1 MVECPQDAFGQEVT
15 DGLERTNRGVAVRVV
30 FIYPDLLEGAAWRGY
45 YYSGLGILSAV
56 LKDAGHEAV
65 LLHVTQ
71 PIAREEFLER
81 LETLLPAR
89 RPRLVGFSITSNMVP
104 FLREWGGWIKEAWP
118 DTWVIAGGVH
128 PTLVPQETLAIPG
141 VDLVCI
147 GEGEGAIVDLARAL
161 QENRPPSGIANLWWK
176 RPDGSIEKNALRP
189 LVDLDTL
196 PFPDRALYDY
206 PHLHHERQGEATM
219 MVSRG
224 CPYACT
230 YCCNEALR
238 EVYRGLGRPVRFRSV
253 PLVIAELRRV
263 LQDYPFVRRFVF
275 DDDILPLR
283 RDWFREFARA
293 YAAEIGRPFA
303 CNLRPNL
310 ADEEIVELLKAAG
323 CDEVRFGIESGN
335 DAIRNGLLNRR
346 LTREEILH
354 AIDLCHR
361 AGMKVFSFN
370 IVGFPGETVQQMLDT
385 VKLNA
390 AVGADV
396 TRVSI
401 FYPYQRTKLY
411 EISREQ
417 GLLTE
422 RIVYDYASDTVLGF
436 DKVQR
441 NRVVFIRRYF
451 PLLAR
456 LYRWAGGRPWAERLL
471 DRLLS
476 SHLATVTLFYAA
488 NKVYDGVR
496 GNATLDRWAMAWRR
510 RFFG

>member
-1 MVECPQDAFGQEVT
+1 VKVI
-15 DGLERTNRGVAVRVV
+15 

-56 LKDAGHEAV
+56 LKAAGHQAA

-71 PIAREEFLER
+71 PIARQEFLAR
-81 LETLLPAR
+81 LGALLPAEG
-89 RPRLVGFSITSNMVP
+89 PRLIGFSITSNMVP
-104 FLREWGGWIKEAWP
+104 FLREWSGWIKAQWPEAWI
-118 DTWVIAGGVH
+118 IAGGVH
-128 PTLVPQETLAIPG
+128 PTLVPQETLSIPG
-141 VDLVCI
+141 VDLVCV
-147 GEGEGAIVDLARAL
+147 GEGEGAIVELASAL
-161 QENRPPSGIANLWWK
+161 QENRPPSGIRNLWWK
-176 RPDGSIEKNALRP
+176 RADGSIEQNPLRP

-253 PLVIAELRRV
+253 PLVIAELRQV
-263 LQDYPFVRRFVF
+263 LQDYTFVRRFVF

-283 RDWFREFARA
+283 RDWFRDFAQA

-310 ADEEIVELLKAAG
+310 ADEEIVGLLKTAG

-346 LTREEILH
+346 LSREEIFR
-354 AIDLCHR
+354 AVDLCHR

-370 IVGFPGETVQQMLDT
+370 IVGFPGETVAQMLDT

-390 AVGADV
+390 AVRADV
-396 TRVSI
+396 TRVTI
-401 FYPYQRTKLY
+401 FYPYQRTRLY
-411 EISREQ
+411 ELSREQ

-422 RIVYDYASDTVLGF
+422 RIVTDYATDSILGF

-451 PLLAR
+451 PILSR
-456 LYRWAGGRPWAERLL
+456 LYRWAGKRAWAERLL
-471 DRLLS
+471 DRILS
-476 SHLATVTLFYAA
+476 SRLTTVTLFYAA
-488 NKVYDGVR
+488 NKAYDWVR

>member
-1 MVECPQDAFGQEVT
+1 MKVIFV
-15 DGLERTNRGVAVRVV
+15 
-30 FIYPDLLEGAAWRGY
+30 YPDLLEGASWRGY
-45 YYSGLGILSAV
+45 YYAGLGILSAV
-56 LKDAGHEAV
+56 LQQAGHQAA

-71 PIAREEFLER
+71 PPTREDFLER
-81 LETLLPAR
+81 LGALLPAAG
-89 RPRLVGFSITSNMVP
+89 PRLVGFSVTSNQYP
-104 FLREWGGWIKEAWP
+104 FLGVWGRWIKETWP
-118 DTWVIAGGVH
+118 DVRIIAGGVH
-128 PTLVPQETLAIPG
+128 PTLVPREVLQQPV
-141 VDLVCI
+141 VDMVCV
-147 GEGEGAIVDLARAL
+147 GEGEGAIVELAAALEAGRAP
-161 QENRPPSGIANLWWK
+161 QGIRNLWWK
-176 RPDGSIEKNALRP
+176 RPDGTVEENPLRP

-196 PFPDRALYDY
+196 PFPDRDLYDY

-224 CPYACT
+224 CPYRCT

-253 PLVIAELRRV
+253 PLVIAELQAV
-263 LQDYPFVRRFVF
+263 LARYPFVRRFVF

-283 RDWFREFARA
+283 RDWFREFAAA
-293 YAAEIGRPFA
+293 YRRGVGRPFA

-310 ADEEIVELLKAAG
+310 TDEEVVALLAEAG
-323 CDEVRFGIESGN
+323 CDEVRLGIESGS
-335 DAIRNGLLNRR
+335 DEVRNGLLNRQ
-346 LTREEILH
+346 LTRQEIVR

-361 AGMKVFSFN
+361 AGMKVFAFN
-370 IVGFPGETVQQMLDT
+370 IVGFPGETVGQMLET

-390 AVGADV
+390 AVRADV
-396 TRVSI
+396 TRVTI
-401 FYPYQRTKLY
+401 FYPYPRTKLH

-417 GLLTE
+417 GLLTD
-422 RIVYDYASDTVLGF
+422 RIVCDYATDTVLGF

-456 LYRWAGGRPWAERLL
+456 LYRAALRWPWAERLL

-476 SHLATVTLFYAA
+476 SRWTTVTLFYAA
-488 NKVYDGVR
+488 NKLYDWVR
-496 GNATLDRWAMAWRR
+496 GRAVLDRWAMKLRR